1 MFRDFGCRMNIRNIC
16 PDDYQQIISI
26 LDEWWGGRKMSDM
39 LPKLF
44 FVHFCETSFIAETD
58 QEITGFLIGFLSQT
72 YSDEAYI
79 HFLGVHPKF
88 RKQGIGR
95 LLYEQFFK
103 TVRKFGRIR
112 VRCVTSEI
120 NKNSIAYHLRMGF
133 KIESSDCKYNSIYY
147 YQNYDGSG
155 QNRVLFVKQL

>member
-1 MFRDFGCRMNIRNIC
+1 MNIRNIC
-16 PDDYQQIISI
+16 PDDYQQIITI
-26 LDEWWGGRKMSDM
+26 IDEWWGGRKMSDM

-88 RKQGIGR
+88 IKQGIGR
-95 LLYEQFFK
+95 LLYEQF
-103 TVRKFGRIR
+103 
-112 VRCVTSEI
+112 
-120 NKNSIAYHLRMGF
+120 
-133 KIESSDCKYNSIYY
+133 
-147 YQNYDGSG
+147 
-155 QNRVLFVKQL
+155 